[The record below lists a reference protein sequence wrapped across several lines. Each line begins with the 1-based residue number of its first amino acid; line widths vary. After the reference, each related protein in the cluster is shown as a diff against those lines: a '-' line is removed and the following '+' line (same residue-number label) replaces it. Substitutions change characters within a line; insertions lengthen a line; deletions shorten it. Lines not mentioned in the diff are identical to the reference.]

1 MDLEKFGLPE
11 DEKSLSGADITL
23 KDLKDAVQLSL
34 VQQSE
39 YLRRF
44 ALAFSDKVREEG
56 QEMDRDGLLKQ
67 VGMLL
72 KLSIMSKGR
81 LIITLDFFTAGPGSD
96 QYAEAHQF
104 QAY

>member
-1 MDLEKFGLPE
+1 MQAFVDLEKFGLPE

-72 KLSIMSKGR
+72 KLSIVSKGR
-81 LIITLDFFTAGPGSD
+81 LIIILDF
-96 QYAEAHQF
+96 
-104 QAY
+104 

>member
-72 KLSIMSKGR
+72 KLPNQLTSANGYH
-81 LIITLDFFTAGPGSD
+81 IIHHVLCP
-96 QYAEAHQF
+96 AEDLQHF
-104 QAY
+104 CHVLEHY